1 MARRKKKHDRID
13 PEFRNMPDGAHP
25 VSEFLAE
32 SQGSLSPFGAVSFP
46 LEESRVPYVH
56 PETKINK

>member
-1 MARRKKKHDRID
+1 MARQKKKLDRID
-13 PEFRNMPDGAHP
+13 PEFLNVPDGAHP
-25 VSEFLAE
+25 VSEFLAD
-32 SQGSLSPFGAVSFP
+32 SQGSLSPFGGVSFP